1 MNYFTK
7 LIKSYI
13 PILKYIILSYLIV
26 FISYL
31 IYYLLGYNN
40 INNFILNYAN
50 YIIVIFNII
59 YTIKLIKKH
68 KIKPK
73 ITNNPFPMII
83 LGISLSTL
91 CNMII
96 IKYHPNNAIEINK
109 TFLILSSVIIGP
121 IIEEILFR
129 FILTNNLLKF
139 NNKTNTILLSSLL
152 FGLTHTGLIN
162 ILYAFILGITLNT
175 IFIKKNNIINT
186 IIIHSSANLISLY
199 LTTYNTTLL
208 LISII
213 LFTISILAVKKE
225 LNN

>member
-1 MNYFTK
+1 MNYITK

-13 PILKYIILSYLIV
+13 PILKYIILSYLII
-26 FISYL
+26 FISCL

-40 INNFILNYAN
+40 INNFILNYAT
-50 YIIVIFNII
+50 YITVIFNII

-68 KIKPK
+68 KIKFK

-109 TFLILSSVIIGP
+109 IFLILSSVIIGP

-162 ILYAFILGITLNT
+162 ILYAFTLGIILN
-175 IFIKKNNIINT
+175 IVFIKKNNITNT
-186 IIIHSSANLISLY
+186 ITIHSSANLISLY
-199 LTTYNTTLL
+199 LTTFNTYLL

-213 LFTISILAVKKE
+213 LFIISLLIIKKE